1 MKILLVRPH
10 LYLAIA
16 KRFNAFLRLEP
27 LDIELTAAGV
37 PAGHE
42 VQILDL
48 TLEYNPIRA
57 FDRKIKSFSPD
68 ILGFGGYSSQAQHIR
83 QLALRA
89 KAARP
94 GILVIA
100 GGVHATIA
108 PADFKKSDVIDAVIR
123 GDGVSA
129 MEQLVNA
136 LAYGGSLPESEYIL
150 PIRSEKFDALA
161 ETPPPCLNERCLKTR
176 PRRDLINP
184 KNYFCVCSGLRG
196 ERLKTLFPPV
206 ASMRTSVGC
215 PHRCSF
221 CVVHFLAS
229 GKYLQRAP
237 EDVVDEIE
245 SLEQEH
251 IYFVDDEMFINPKR
265 AQAIAELLLSRD
277 VKKKYISW
285 ARADTICAHPE
296 VFKLWKQA
304 GLETLYVG
312 LESLEENYLQDY
324 NKGVAPAVNRQ
335 AVEMLRELDI
345 GLHAAFIVNPDFAEQ
360 DFLNL
365 RKSMDFVLP
374 AEISFTVLSP
384 SPGTA
389 MFEENKDR
397 FICDDP
403 YLFYDCMHTLLP
415 TRLPLNQFYRY
426 FSLLYLFA
434 FRKNPWRAK
443 KIKVPFRDML
453 RLMLGGV
460 RCGWTLRHIY
470 KDYDRRLW

>member
-10 LYLAIA
+10 LYLTIA
-16 KRFNAFLRLEP
+16 KRFHAFLRLEP
-27 LDIELTAAGV
+27 LDLELTAAGV

-42 VQILDL
+42 VHILDL
-48 TLEYNPIRA
+48 TLERNPVRA
-57 FDRKIKSFSPD
+57 FDKKIASFSPD
-68 ILGFGGYSSQAQHIR
+68 LLGFGGYSSQAQHVK
-83 QLALRA
+83 QLAMRA
-89 KAARP
+89 KAALP
-94 GILVIA
+94 DILIVA

-108 PADFKKSDVIDAVIR
+108 PEDFKQSESFDAVIR

-129 MEQLVNA
+129 MEQLVNT
-136 LAYGGSLPESEYIL
+136 LASGEPLPESEYII
-150 PIRSEKFDALA
+150 PIRSENFDALTA
-161 ETPPPCLNERCLKTR
+161 APPPCLNERCLKTR

-184 KNYFCVCSGLRG
+184 ENYFCVCGGARG

-221 CVVHFLAS
+221 CVVHFLAN

-237 EDVVDEIE
+237 EEVVDEIE

-265 AQAIAELLLSRD
+265 AQAIAELLLSRG

-285 ARADTICAHPE
+285 ARSDTICADPE

-324 NKGVAPAVNRQ
+324 NKGVSPSVNRR
-335 AVEMLRELDI
+335 AVEVLRELDI
-345 GLHAAFIVNPDFAEQ
+345 GLHAAFIVNPDFAAQ
-360 DFLNL
+360 DFINL
-365 RKSMDFVLP
+365 RKSMNFAAP
-374 AEISFTVLSP
+374 AEITFTVLSP

-434 FRKNPWRAK
+434 FRQNPWRAK
-443 KIKVPFRDML
+443 KIKVPLRDLL
-453 RLMLGGV
+453 RLIAGGC